1 MLNGLSSIKSSN
13 SSSTIQSDNLA
24 VLKSIHLTPPSANN
38 RQHRTHHYH
47 HTQNGNGQMENGAG
61 SNSNNNN
68 FFTNHLNGTS
78 NGVGNEFVAD
88 FRKASIYNSN
98 NSLNSTGSGNS
109 GHQVN
114 GKITNETTMTSNNGD
129 LNANF
134 ADFENNNCI
143 YNAAGECCLREI
155 NAHYRRMVRIIQ
167 VKIFFSSLLCLSW
180 DQFYFLVERIQKKTQ
195 YPFNTHIYLS
205 MCSQKNITRTIIT
218 VTITH

>member
-1 MLNGLSSIKSSN
+1 MLNGLSSTKS
-13 SSSTIQSDNLA
+13 SSSTTQSDNLA

-47 HTQNGNGQMENGAG
+47 HTTQNGNGQMENGAG

-68 FFTNHLNGTS
+68 FFTNHLNGTTNGS
-78 NGVGNEFVAD
+78 HNGVGNEFVAD

-114 GKITNETTMTSNNGD
+114 GKITNETTTTMTSNNGD

-143 YNAAGECCLREI
+143 YNAAGECYQREI
-155 NAHYRRMVRIIQ
+155 SAHYRSEIERIIR
-167 VKIFFSSLLCLSW
+167 VKISLYSSFIMSFMGSILFPCWTTKKKNSISF
-180 DQFYFLVERIQKKTQ
+180 QYISRCVHRRILQEQ
-195 YPFNTHIYLS
+195 
-205 MCSQKNITRTIIT
+205 Q
-218 VTITH
+218 